1 MGLLE
6 KRNAPEPNQYIIQ
19 SADVYTNSYSYD
31 YKLICLSGKTSELVF
46 WINNLLQLFATISL
60 FTNVIFFNVILM
72 FY

>member
-6 KRNAPEPNQYIIQ
+6 KRNAPESNQYIIQ
-19 SADVYTNSYSYD
+19 SADVHTNSYSYD

-46 WINNLLQLFATISL
+46 WINNLLHTTISS
-60 FTNVIFFNVILM
+60 FTNVIFFNVLLM